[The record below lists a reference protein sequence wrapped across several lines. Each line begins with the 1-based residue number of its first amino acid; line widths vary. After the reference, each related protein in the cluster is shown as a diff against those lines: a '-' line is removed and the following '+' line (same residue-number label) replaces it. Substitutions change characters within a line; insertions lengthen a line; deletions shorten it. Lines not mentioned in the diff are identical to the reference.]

1 MKGSIRL
8 FKVADIS
15 INIHITFLLL
25 LLLFLNMGVR
35 WLFLIVAIFFFVTL
49 HELSHSLVA
58 KRFGIKVKEITLLPI
73 GGVASM
79 TKMPDKPYQEFL
91 ISLAGPMLNIAVVII
106 FFLPLYHLL
115 GREVLFHPLSVKY
128 IMNRI

>member
-1 MKGSIRL
+1 MRGAIKL

-15 INIHITFLLL
+15 INIHVTFLLL
-25 LLLFLNMGVR
+25 LFLFLTMGIR

-58 KRFGIKVKEITLLPI
+58 KKFGIKVKEITLLPI

-79 TKMPDKPYQEFL
+79 TKMPDKPSQEFL
-91 ISLAGPMLNIAVVII
+91 ISLAGPMFNIMVVAV
-106 FFLPLYHLL
+106 FFLPL
-115 GREVLFHPLSVKY
+115 
-128 IMNRI
+128 